1 MCLLHVKVAKSD
13 TQVNGSVGWT
23 KKRKCWLD
31 ENETK
36 SGDET
41 TVETAILNVL
51 NPSQMKDTLFLASGD
66 CIPCEQSLFRSS

>member
-23 KKRKCWLD
+23 KKRQSG
-31 ENETK
+31 K

-41 TVETAILNVL
+41 PVETAILNVL
-51 NPSQMKDTLFLASGD
+51 DPSQKKDTLFLASGD
-66 CIPCEQSLFRSS
+66 CSAS